1 MFTQLSFLRLSK
13 KSLKNNENQKETAK
27 IKTNEKSNYIKNNTK
42 NNGQELKIICPIFNK
57 LTKIVIIKLL
67 EVCNYEENL

>member
-1 MFTQLSFLRLSK
+1 VALRDLPKIEKKRQQLKLR
-13 KSLKNNENQKETAK
+13 KSQTKLKH
-27 IKTNEKSNYIKNNTK
+27 NTK

>member
-42 NNGQELKIICPIFNK
+42 HNGQELKIICPIFNK